1 MGERRRRM
9 LVTAAIAV
17 AWITVSLFFLAVC
30 AAAKRG
36 ERF

>member
-1 MGERRRRM
+1 L
-9 LVTAAIAV
+9 LVTAGIAV
-17 AWITVSLFFLAVC
+17 AWVTVGLFFLAVC

>member
-1 MGERRRRM
+1 L
-9 LVTAAIAV
+9 LVTAGIAA
-17 AWITVSLFFLAVC
+17 AWISLGLFFLAVC